1 MRVREK
7 TLQEIAEVESDLA
20 FYAGLGDD
28 YAYKIE
34 SLQALLSR
42 LQERLRHYD
51 EGAAIGLKKPA
62 RWRWRKKVEKKD

>member
-1 MRVREK
+1 MRAREK
-7 TLQEIAEVESDLA
+7 TLQEITEVESDLA

-28 YAYKIE
+28 YADKIK

-51 EGAAIGLKKPA
+51 TEADSGLKKPA
-62 RWRWRKKVEKKD
+62 RWRWRKKS